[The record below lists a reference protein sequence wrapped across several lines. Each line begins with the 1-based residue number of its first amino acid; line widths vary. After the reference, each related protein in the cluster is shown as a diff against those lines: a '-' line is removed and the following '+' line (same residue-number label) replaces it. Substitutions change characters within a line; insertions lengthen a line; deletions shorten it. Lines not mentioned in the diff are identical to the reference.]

1 VQSIDLEAEE
11 ELFALAVFK
20 ERTIASTA
28 FVEADWIIILAK
40 ELVPR
45 LAAGMQDRWGGA
57 RNHDSMERLV
67 ARDSLSLSDDAWLR
81 GIQSPDL
88 KTYLNGLEK
97 CQPYSKVGTSCPAE
111 YTGNVPSWE
120 SSGRQLGL
128 WQPQLQPSGS

>member
-1 VQSIDLEAEE
+1 MQSIDLEAEE

-40 ELVPR
+40 ELVPE
-45 LAAGMQDRWGGA
+45 LAAGMQDCWGGA

-88 KTYLNGLEK
+88 KTYLNRLEK
-97 CQPYSKVGTSCPAE
+97 YQPYSKVRTSCPAE
-111 YTGNVPSWE
+111 Y
-120 SSGRQLGL
+120 RQRTKLGK
-128 WQPQLQPSGS
+128 

>member
-45 LAAGMQDRWGGA
+45 LAAGMQDCWCGA

-97 CQPYSKVGTSCPAE
+97 YQPYSKVGTSCPAE